1 MASMLPPSQIST
13 PTSVTFGP
21 GEPAWDV
28 ALLYPMQGTW
38 SHEEYL
44 RLTDSVNLLIEYTAG
59 RIEVLAMPTIEH
71 QLIVK
76 FLLRALDAFVEP
88 RKLGLVLFAGTRV
101 YLDPDKYREPDIVFN
116 FAEHHAKSGK
126 RYYRGADLVM
136 EVVSDDEESRE
147 RDLNKK
153 RLDYAQ
159 GGIPEYWI
167 VDPQEKQITVLA
179 LDGQSYAT
187 HGIFREGQ
195 QATSKL
201 LSGFAVDV
209 SAVFTAAS
217 A

>member
-1 MASMLPPSQIST
+1 MASMPPPSQFST
-13 PTSVTFGP
+13 PASVTFGP

-38 SHEEYL
+38 SQEEYL
-44 RLTDSVNLLIEYTAG
+44 RLTDSSNVLIEYTAG

-71 QLIVK
+71 QLILR
-76 FLLRALDAFVEP
+76 FLMDVLRAFVEP
-88 RKLGLVLFAGTRV
+88 KQLGMVLFAGTRV
-101 YLDPDKYREPDIVFN
+101 YLAPDKYREPDIVFN
-116 FAEHHAKSGK
+116 FTEHHAQSGK
-126 RYYRGADLVM
+126 RYYQGADLVM

-153 RLDYAQ
+153 RLDYAE

-179 LDGQSYAT
+179 LEGPSYAT
-187 HGIFREGQ
+187 HGEFREGD

-201 LSGFAVDV
+201 LAGFAVPV
-209 SAVFTAAS
+209 SAVFEAAK